1 MTRYW
6 IHTACPDAKRTAANA
21 LAGLSGRIDEHSIAL
36 VSTPGGGAAA
46 WDTEQG
52 YAGQWWGASQGL
64 APGIAGLMLY
74 DGQAKTTE
82 SYYAAFDESSGV
94 LLQHNCPT
102 PPANAT
108 FEAFLTAAGLQ
119 RGTVESQPLSRPADG
134 KLAFPK

>member
-1 MTRYW
+1 VTRYL
-6 IHTACPDAKRTAANA
+6 IHTACPDAKRTTANG
-21 LAGLSGRIDEHSIAL
+21 LAGLSGRIDEHSVPL

-52 YAGQWWGASQGL
+52 YAGQWWGASQAL

-82 SYYAAFDESSGV
+82 SYYAAHDESSGV

-108 FEAFLTAAGLQ
+108 FDAFLAAAGLQ
-119 RGTVESQPLSRPADG
+119 RGTAQSESLARPADG